1 MISCRS
7 TVGFLVWRR
16 EAQTVIAG
24 AVGRRLDRQRQRCR
38 GCYRLSRGGIALPR
52 QDVEHD
58 VAAEHLGRQRLGT
71 GRLDRIEPGLGH
83 SRQDVDEL
91 AIAVVLLENFAPA
104 VMSTVGTGS
113 VLGAKLSMFAA
124 SWTASLGWAE
134 DIGAA
139 CGCP

>member
-24 AVGRRLDRQRQRCR
+24 AVGCRLDRQRQRRR
-38 GCYRLSRGGIALPR
+38 GCYRLNRDGIALPR

-58 VAAEHLGRQRLGT
+58 VAAEQLGRQRLGT

-91 AIAVVLLENFAPA
+91 AIAVVMPGKPAPDLRQFA
-104 VMSTVGTGS
+104 SGT
-113 VLGAKLSMFAA
+113 LYA
-124 SWTASLGWAE
+124 TT
-134 DIGAA
+134 
-139 CGCP
+139 GCVSPFRV